1 MELHSQPVTQV
12 KFINEKKFSED
23 QINGAKKFLQNL
35 FENNNALYKKG
46 IQEGSIVL
54 KGGREGIVIKNTY
67 ENMEYRVIGQCIGTT
82 VYVDEIKAI
91 D

>member
-12 KFINEKKFSED
+12 KFINEKKFSEN
-23 QINGAKKFLQNL
+23 QVEGAKTFLQKL
-35 FENNNALYKKG
+35 FENNNALYKQG

-54 KGGREGIVIKNTY
+54 KGGREGIVIKNQD
-67 ENMEYRVIGQCIGTT
+67 EKMEYRVIGQCIGTT
-82 VYVDEIKAI
+82 IYIDEIKAL